1 MKTDNKS
8 ELPNSEEIFVFSGLL
23 LDQNEPK
30 FNQPRGN
37 QIQDVK
43 SPMLQTSIFT
53 EYEYS
58 NKTKC
63 CNLCGKI
70 FVSIEAFENHMNSV
84 HNEFEMQIHKSD
96 ETKENVKNVN
106 ENNLLWVTK
115 YENEVPI
122 GEMCNKSFPNKHVSN
137 FHTSG
142 VHEGKNINHS
152 STDFI
157 SSEKEIEEK
166 IDPLNVPQ
174 VIVTEKP
181 IEPDTIE
188 NVTKIVDYEKNV
200 CKICNKKFKNENVL
214 NFHISR
220 VHEGKKYKCHQC
232 DKICQ
237 SSSSLNDHVNQAH
250 ENELQKCNECNKIF
264 KSVFFKQHN
273 CIKTD
278 TGLPE
283 ITESDDKSLIPKL
296 SDALE
301 ISTEVVDEK
310 DKHIPL
316 QILNKLDGKKC
327 TVCK

>member
-1 MKTDNKS
+1 METGSKS

-23 LDQNEPK
+23 LDQNEPN

-37 QIQDVK
+37 QIQDTNVK

-58 NKTKC
+58 NQTKC

-70 FVSIEAFENHMNSV
+70 FVTIEAFENHMISA
-84 HNEFEMQIHKSD
+84 HNETEKQIQKND
-96 ETKENVKNVN
+96 ETNEDIKN
-106 ENNLLWVTK
+106 E
-115 YENEVPI
+115 Y
-122 GEMCNKSFPNKHVSN
+122 
-137 FHTSG
+137 
-142 VHEGKNINHS
+142 
-152 STDFI
+152 
-157 SSEKEIEEK
+157 EEK
-166 IDPLNVPQ
+166 IDPLNISQ
-174 VIVTEKP
+174 VKATAETTDI
-181 IEPDTIE
+181 IE
-188 NVTKIVDYEKNV
+188 NVTKIVDYGKNI
-200 CKICNKKFKNENVL
+200 CKICNKKFKNENML

-232 DKICQ
+232 NKICQ
-237 SSSSLNDHVNQAH
+237 SSSSLNDHVNQVH

-278 TGLPE
+278 TGITE
-283 ITESDDKSLIPKL
+283 ITKSDDKSLITKL

-327 TVCK
+327 KVCKL